1 MSEDIRS
8 ALTRNLNELL
18 RIKGIKAVDLAETAG
33 VSKSAVSHWLAGDNS
48 PNIEVLAKICIAYD
62 IKLSEMLNE
71 KIEVSLGD
79 KELLKNSIPLTS
91 TFNYFLK
98 SRLNTEKPVF
108 KRFFAFFIALII
120 CNNFRDLQ
128 HFLIF

>member
-1 MSEDIRS
+1 M
-8 ALTRNLNELL
+8 TRFCRNT
-18 RIKGIKAVDLAETAG
+18 DF
-33 VSKSAVSHWLAGDNS
+33 
-48 PNIEVLAKICIAYD
+48 
-62 IKLSEMLNE
+62 IKLIGS
-71 KIEVSLGD
+71 IFRG
-79 KELLKNSIPLTS
+79 SIPLTS